1 MYQLKFNPRWPSLF
15 LTCSADWT
23 ASLFHLNMK
32 SPLLTFRVGGSGQ
45 NQSNNNSNS
54 FSNPFNPNSS
64 HLLSPTKEVET
75 KSPSL
80 SGMFPITDI
89 SWCQGN
95 STVFSCVTVDGKAQL
110 WDLSVSSLDPIVQID
125 FNSDFFLQ
133 MDGINSNKPEE
144 EIEPH
149 TPHSPSMFFFLS
161 LQILI

>member
-1 MYQLKFNPRWPSLF
+1 
-15 LTCSADWT
+15 
-23 ASLFHLNMK
+23 MK

-45 NQSNNNSNS
+45 NQQAASNS
-54 FSNPFNPNSS
+54 FSNTFGPAGTS
-64 HLLSPTKEVET
+64 HLLSPSKEVET
-75 KSPSL
+75 KAPTL

-133 MDGINSNKPEE
+133 MDGININKD
-144 EIEPH
+144 EPSEPQS
-149 TPHSPSMFFFLS
+149 PHSPCKFCYS
-161 LQILI
+161 LKFYLINIL